1 MINDGHQSGME
12 PVSAPPARLADA
24 LRAGARVAILAP
36 HPDDESLGTG
46 GLIQQAVAAGA
57 EIRVLFIT
65 DGDNNPWPQRFVERR
80 WFIDAPER
88 ARWGARRRLEGQR
101 ALDLLSDG
109 RATSESLGLP
119 DAGTLALWEAG
130 LPGPRPALEKLFR
143 DWRPTVVVVPSEVDR
158 HPDHVAAHE
167 YGLDAVRATGL
178 HCLVYSYLIHRPWS
192 QKILRRNLASDQL
205 ALTPGQQ
212 ARKLAAIRCH
222 ETQMA
227 LSSGRFGRFASPHE
241 RYTLVQIS

>member
-1 MINDGHQSGME
+1 M
-12 PVSAPPARLADA
+12 
-24 LRAGARVAILAP
+24 AIFAP

-57 EIRVLFIT
+57 EVRVLFIT

-101 ALDLLSDG
+101 ALALLSDG
-109 RATSESLGLP
+109 RAVSESLGLP
-119 DAGTLALWEAG
+119 DAGILALWEAG
-130 LPGPRPALEKLFR
+130 LPGPRPAAEKLLAE
-143 DWRPTVVVVPSEVDR
+143 WRPSVVVVPSEIDR
-158 HPDHVAAHE
+158 HPDHVATHE
-167 YGLDAVRATGL
+167 YALEAVSTTGL
-178 HCLVYSYLIHRPWS
+178 GCLVYSYLIHRPWS
-192 QKILRRNLASDQL
+192 QKLRRRHLASDQL
-205 ALTPGQQ
+205 ELTAAQQ

-227 LSSGRFGRFASPHE
+227 LSAARFSRFAAAAE
-241 RYTLVQIS
+241 RYTLVQISRP

>member
-1 MINDGHQSGME
+1 ME
-12 PVSAPPARLADA
+12 PSLAPPVRLADA
-24 LRAGARVAILAP
+24 LNAGARVAILAP

-57 EIRVLFIT
+57 TVRVLFIT

-101 ALDLLSDG
+101 ALALLSEG
-109 RATSESLGLP
+109 RATSDSLGLP
-119 DAGTLALWEAG
+119 DAGVLALWEAA
-130 LPGPRPALEKLFR
+130 LPGPRPALETLLGG
-143 DWRPTVVVVPSEVDR
+143 WRPTVVVVPSEIDR
-158 HPDHVAAHE
+158 HPDHVATHE
-167 YGLDAVRATGL
+167 YGLEAVRTTGL

-192 QKILRRNLASDQL
+192 QKLLRRHLASDQL
-205 ALTPGQQ
+205 TLTPEQQ

-227 LSSGRFGRFASPHE
+227 LSSGRFSQFAARTE
-241 RYTLVQIS
+241 RYTLVQIT